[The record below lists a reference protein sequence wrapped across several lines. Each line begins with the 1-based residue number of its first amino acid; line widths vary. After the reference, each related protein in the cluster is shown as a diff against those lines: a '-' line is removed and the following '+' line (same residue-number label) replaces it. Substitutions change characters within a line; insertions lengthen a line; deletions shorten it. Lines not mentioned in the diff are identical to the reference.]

1 MRRFSSLG
9 SILLFTLQTIITNIF
24 LLLKSA
30 RAFTAVARST
40 KRYSCPKRLYLTQ
53 TMPFSERIQWKVRPA
68 TLADKNAVNE
78 LLMNSY
84 ENLLAADYD
93 QEFLETALPLI
104 SKGREELLTCGTWY
118 VVEDPRDGTL
128 TGCGGWTFRNPA
140 QERAADGRKVPHLR
154 HFATRADMTRKGIG
168 KAIWNQSW
176 DDIIE
181 QSTDGVDTTLEV
193 FSTITAAPFYAS
205 VGFEKVKE
213 LSLPLAD
220 NCNFPCIL
228 MRRDPQ
234 KS

>member
-1 MRRFSSLG
+1 MNESIIIINQQRPTRGNKSLLHTIYSHSNLCRAMRRFSSLR

-53 TMPFSERIQWKVRPA
+53 TMPPSERIQWKVRPA

-154 HFATRADMTRKGIG
+154 HFATRADMTRKGI
-168 KAIWNQSW
+168 
-176 DDIIE
+176 E
-181 QSTDGVDTTLEV
+181 STYHVSERERERETDRKREREV
-193 FSTITAAPFYAS
+193 ES
-205 VGFEKVKE
+205 E
-213 LSLPLAD
+213 
-220 NCNFPCIL
+220 
-228 MRRDPQ
+228 
-234 KS
+234 